1 MLSLQ
6 LSLTNCIHMCARD
19 SNIAIDAILEVL
31 PQEYKDLDKEDQ
43 DQDRRDWHDRGRT
56 GMGRQGHAALSMILL
71 SYYRYDT
78 ASSSPSPMLSLSIS
92 VSVSLS
98 LSLSLLGSQ
107 SSSFFHA

>member
-1 MLSLQ
+1 MLALQ

-31 PQEYKDLDKEDQ
+31 PQQYKDLDTEDQ
-43 DQDRRDWHDRGRT
+43 DQDRKDLYDRGRT

-78 ASSSPSPMLSLSIS
+78 ASSSPSPVL
-92 VSVSLS
+92 SLS
-98 LSLSLLGSQ
+98 LSLSLLGGQ